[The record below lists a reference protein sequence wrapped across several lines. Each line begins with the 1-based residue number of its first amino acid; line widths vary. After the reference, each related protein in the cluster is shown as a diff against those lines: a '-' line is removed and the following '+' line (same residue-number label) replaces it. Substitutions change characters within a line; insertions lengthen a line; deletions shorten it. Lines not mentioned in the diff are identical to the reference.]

1 MARQTR
7 VRGLLWYDST
17 INNAKNHFLRPELN
31 ALISIRKDAA
41 LAERPPALFR
51 ANVRCRPSAVSVGIM
66 LQRCRLSMHGTSGED
81 IEIGTLTAN
90 NALVSNSTATTF
102 VLRVR
107 IRTGND
113 TPRQYQRV
121 SLAHSSASRH
131 PIVNISAEAYKP
143 RRFDSRA
150 SGIEGSFAST

>member
-1 MARQTR
+1 MYCKETKLQMARQTR

-113 TPRQYQRV
+113 TPRQ
-121 SLAHSSASRH
+121 SEHDNDA
-131 PIVNISAEAYKP
+131 P
-143 RRFDSRA
+143 RFDIKEYRLRTAQRHDIQS
-150 SGIEGSFAST
+150 